1 MASANVEKEG
11 YSGFERF
18 LFFITPILFTAVLLG
33 VLLLM
38 FNKDWRNAALEVG
51 NKIPIVKSIVPDPSA
66 DAPTT
71 PANTDE
77 ELTVSNAKDKIA
89 ELNALLTDRDN
100 ALKQATDQAGQ
111 DAKKI
116 EGMQAE
122 LDLLKK
128 ESTDRTITAEAYD
141 AKIKSLA
148 DMYAKMSPSKA
159 GPILENMT
167 IDEAA
172 LVLGSMTTEERG
184 KVLERMTPK
193 KAADVTMKLK
203 DTDTVND
210 REIAALQ
217 ARISELEVGT
227 GSDAT
232 MLDTAELNRTF
243 SAMAPDKAAAML
255 LQMAGTSQSKA
266 LRILGALDNASRSSI
281 LAAMTDADK
290 KTTVALVSKLM
301 PANP

>member
-1 MASANVEKEG
+1 MASADVEKEG

-18 LFFITPILFTAVLLG
+18 LFFITPVLFTAVLLG

-38 FNKDWRNAALEVG
+38 FNKEWRNSALELG
-51 NKIPIVKSIVPDPSA
+51 NKIPVVKSILPEPD
-66 DAPTT
+66 DGTVQDPTT
-71 PANTDE
+71 DDA
-77 ELTVSNAKDKIA
+77 LTVNNAKTKID
-89 ELNALLTDRDN
+89 ELNALLTDREN
-100 ALKQATDQAGQ
+100 TLKQATTQAEQ

-116 EGMQAE
+116 EALQAE
-122 LDLLKK
+122 LDQLKK
-128 ESTDRTITAEAYD
+128 ESTDDSITTAAYD
-141 AKIKSLA
+141 AKIESLA
-148 DMYAKMSPSKA
+148 DMYAKMTPSKA

-167 IDEAA
+167 VEEAA
-172 LVLGSMTTEERG
+172 LVLGAMGADQRS

-203 DTDTVND
+203 DSDTVND

-217 ARISELEVGT
+217 ARISELELG
-227 GSDAT
+227 GADDSSL
-232 MLDTAELNRTF
+232 LDSAELKNTF
-243 SAMAPDKAAAML
+243 SAMAPDKAAALL

-266 LRILGALDNASRSSI
+266 LRILGVLDNASRSSV

-290 KTTVALVSKLM
+290 KATVALVSKLM

>member
-1 MASANVEKEG
+1 MASADVEKEG

-18 LFFITPILFTAVLLG
+18 LFFITPVLFTAVLLG

-38 FNKDWRNAALEVG
+38 FNKEWRNSALELG
-51 NKIPIVKSIVPDPSA
+51 NKIPVVKSILPAPDDGAAS
-66 DAPTT
+66 DPTT
-71 PANTDE
+71 DDA
-77 ELTVSNAKDKIA
+77 LTVSNAKTKID
-89 ELNALLTDRDN
+89 ELNALLADREN
-100 ALKQATDQAGQ
+100 SLKQATTQAEQ

-116 EGMQAE
+116 EALQAE
-122 LDLLKK
+122 LDQLKK
-128 ESTDRTITAEAYD
+128 ESADDSITTAAYD
-141 AKIKSLA
+141 AKIESLA
-148 DMYAKMSPSKA
+148 DMYAKMTPSKA

-167 IDEAA
+167 VEEAA
-172 LVLGSMTTEERG
+172 LVLGAMGSDQRS

-203 DTDTVND
+203 DSDTVND

-217 ARISELEVGT
+217 ARISELELGGVD
-227 GSDAT
+227 DASL
-232 MLDTAELNRTF
+232 LDSAELKNTF
-243 SAMAPDKAAAML
+243 SAMAPDKAAELL
-255 LQMAGTSQSKA
+255 LQMAGTSQTKA
-266 LRILGALDNASRSSI
+266 LRILGVLDNASRSAV